1 MKKLQTD
8 HWVLIGKI
16 GRPHGVKG
24 FVKIHSFT
32 EPAINIIQYLPWY
45 DKNKKPLKVLKYE
58 KLGEKVIA
66 LFDEKEKPDVNTELW
81 IERSQLPPLQ
91 EHEYYWTDL
100 IGLSVYNQEN
110 HYLGEVTEIFNTG
123 ANDIVRVE
131 HKEKTIEILIPFVFN
146 RYIIKIDLAE
156 KIIRVDWNED

>member
-8 HWVLIGKI
+8 HWILIGKI
-16 GRPHGVKG
+16 GRPHGIKG

-45 DKNKKPLKVLKYE
+45 DKNKKPLTVLKCE
-58 KLGEKVIA
+58 KLGDKVIA

-131 HKEKTIEILIPFVFN
+131 NKEKTIKILIPFVFN